1 MKIRCSK
8 YAVAFAALAASISP
22 SVLAETV
29 DQNDLMDR
37 IEALEKSNAE
47 LIQIIK
53 ELQNR
58 EDVLRIEH
66 ERSADVAIERDN
78 SDIRGLVGVAPAYG
92 YKVLDH
98 AEDVTTKRLL

>member
-1 MKIRCSK
+1 
-8 YAVAFAALAASISP
+8 
-22 SVLAETV
+22 
-29 DQNDLMDR
+29 MDR

-58 EDVLRIEH
+58 EDILRIEH
-66 ERSADVAIERDN
+66 ERSADVAIEQDN
-78 SDIRGLVGVAPAYG
+78 SDIRGVVGVAPAYG

-98 AEDVTTKRLL
+98 AEDVTTKRLLQLEARKN